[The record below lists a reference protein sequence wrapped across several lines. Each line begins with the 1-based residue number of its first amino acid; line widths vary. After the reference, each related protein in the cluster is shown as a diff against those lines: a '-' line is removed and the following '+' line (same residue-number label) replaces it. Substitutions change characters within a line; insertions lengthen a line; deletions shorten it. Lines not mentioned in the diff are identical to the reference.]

1 MRYSPFKA
9 INNTMNQILNK
20 TNTARLLLVVLQI
33 HIIAF
38 FLIFVG
44 CIKNPHNEA
53 QNKLVKVKIPVS
65 TKSGFKLKV
74 VPLYS
79 VDDVGSMNGRFTQF
93 LFAPND
99 QNGQLSGFKAK
110 THLSLNSRNEF
121 IAQDTTTLQMMTLA
135 YHLENLAYFDESIG
149 LLELNKWPR
158 KIGINTKFI
167 VKNDPQNTL
176 QENNALYSSK
186 FDAMMFVPYSL
197 SGMPLVANGA
207 VIAHEH
213 FHSLFRRLVMEK
225 ISSDKVKAM
234 DYSLHLD
241 PIVEYFNFAPIKL
254 DPIQREF
261 KIETT
266 AEDTNLSDKDQYVR
280 LLLRAYNEGLADFW
294 GWLYSGDPQF
304 LAKSF
309 NKAFSDSRRMDLAP
323 LKIPQKDVFFK
334 NAKMN
339 GFDVG
344 YAYSHAVQ
352 VSRFMRSFSMQYQ
365 ARYKVSTAQMK
376 ADMALWVVEALKK
389 MSDDLLAMDE
399 KTWPETDFLLQ
410 SLLKTNVSKDKESI
424 DYLKSFTLDEKPN
437 EK

>member
-1 MRYSPFKA
+1 
-9 INNTMNQILNK
+9 MNHTTNK
-20 TNTARLLLVVLQI
+20 TTVARMLLLVLQI
-33 HIIAF
+33 HLIAC
-38 FLIFVG
+38 FLIFAS
-44 CIKNPHNEA
+44 CIKNPHNLA

-65 TKSGFKLKV
+65 TKAGFQLKV

-79 VDDVGSMNGRFTQF
+79 IDDVGSMNGRFTQF

-99 QNGQLSGFKAK
+99 QNGELSGFKAK

-149 LLELNKWPR
+149 VLDLNKWPR
-158 KIGINTKFI
+158 KIGINTKFN

-176 QENNALYSSK
+176 KENNALYSSK
-186 FDAMMFVPYSL
+186 FDAMMFVPYTL
-197 SGMPLVANGA
+197 TGMPVISNGA

-266 AEDTNLSDKDQYVR
+266 SEETNLSEKDQYVR
-280 LLLRAYNEGLADFW
+280 LLLRTYNEGLADFW
-294 GWLYSGDPQF
+294 GWLYSGDAQF
-304 LAKSF
+304 FAKSF
-309 NKAFSDSRRMDLAP
+309 NKVFADSRRLDLEP
-323 LKIPQKDVFFK
+323 LRIPQKDVFLK

-344 YAYSHAVQ
+344 DAYLQAVQ
-352 VSRFMRSFSMQYQ
+352 VSRFMRSFSLKYK
-365 ARYKVSTAQMK
+365 ARYNLSKRLEQMR
-376 ADMALWVVEALKK
+376 ATV
-389 MSDDLLAMDE
+389 DE
-399 KTWPETDFLLQ
+399 K
-410 SLLKTNVSKDKESI
+410 
-424 DYLKSFTLDEKPN
+424 
-437 EK
+437 